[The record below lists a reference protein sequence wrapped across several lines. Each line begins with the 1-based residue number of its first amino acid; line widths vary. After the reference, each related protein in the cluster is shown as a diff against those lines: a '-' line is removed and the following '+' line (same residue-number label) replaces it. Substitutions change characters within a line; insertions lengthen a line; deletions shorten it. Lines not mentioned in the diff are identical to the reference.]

1 MDFTALDFNE
11 HISLFVLQ
19 SREGLHRMDLEAEIL
34 REHSKH
40 QAVGIARCI
49 GADRRRFKK
58 LMELFLHGEYRVTQ
72 RSAWIVSQCYEQ
84 HPCLITPWLPAML
97 KKMQEPGV
105 HDAVKRNGVR
115 ILQCIEIPDSL
126 LGTVVSLCFDYLNS
140 VDAPIAV
147 KAHSMTVLK
156 RIAEREP
163 GLKRELRDSI
173 ELMLPYAR
181 PAIHARARM
190 VLKRLEA
197 YPVKT

>member
-1 MDFTALDFNE
+1 
-11 HISLFVLQ
+11 
-19 SREGLHRMDLEAEIL
+19 MDLEAEIL

-40 QAVGIARCI
+40 QTVRIARWI
-49 GADRRRFKK
+49 GSDRRRFRK
-58 LMELFLHGEYRVTQ
+58 LMELFLHGDYRVTQ
-72 RSAWIVSQCYEQ
+72 RSAWIVSECYEQ
-84 HPCLITPWLPAML
+84 HPRLIIPWLPAML
-97 KKMQEPGV
+97 TKMQEPGV
-105 HDAVKRNGVR
+105 HDAVKRNVVR
-115 ILQCIEIPDSL
+115 ILQCIEIPKPL

-140 VDAPIAV
+140 IDAPIAV
-147 KAHSMTVLK
+147 KAHSMTVLT

-163 GLKRELRDSI
+163 DLKRELRDSI